1 MVIFWFIYMKN
12 LEQFRLNF
20 FKKDKAKSSNYKG
33 EKKTYS
39 TKGRK
44 KTTISVFMF
53 SC

>member
-1 MVIFWFIYMKN
+1 MFWFIYMKN

-20 FKKDKAKSSNYKG
+20 EKDKAKSSNYKG
-33 EKKTYS
+33 KKTYS